1 MGITKYTRNGESGME
16 SGEAVAIPQAFC
28 LDGFWHRSTCR
39 QPVTTKLTKNPLKPA
54 STRKIRPFFTHS
66 VGRRPEFIW
75 CNAPQNTSVNLMS
88 ASRAD
93 LKSVISGC
101 LAMQKKK

>member
-1 MGITKYTRNGESGME
+1 MPLASDRHVNEKPFEIGINSQN
-16 SGEAVAIPQAFC
+16 P
-28 LDGFWHRSTCR
+28 
-39 QPVTTKLTKNPLKPA
+39 PVL
-54 STRKIRPFFTHS
+54 THS